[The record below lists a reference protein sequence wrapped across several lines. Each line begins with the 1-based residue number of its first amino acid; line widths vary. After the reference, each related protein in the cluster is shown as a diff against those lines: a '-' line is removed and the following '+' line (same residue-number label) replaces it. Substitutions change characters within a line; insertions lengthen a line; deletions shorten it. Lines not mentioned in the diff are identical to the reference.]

1 MIILLWVVL
10 GAIAG
15 SIASLVMKSSNG
27 LFENILLGII
37 GGFIGGMVMS
47 FFGQPGVTGF
57 NFYSIVV
64 AVIGAVVLIFVMRLV
79 RN

>member
-1 MIILLWVVL
+1 MSVLLWVIL

-15 SIASLVMKSSNG
+15 SIASVVMKSSHG

-37 GGFIGGMVMS
+37 GGFAGGMIMS
-47 FFGQPGVTGF
+47 LLGQPGVIGF

-64 AVIGAVVLIFVMRLV
+64 AVVGAVALIFVMRLV